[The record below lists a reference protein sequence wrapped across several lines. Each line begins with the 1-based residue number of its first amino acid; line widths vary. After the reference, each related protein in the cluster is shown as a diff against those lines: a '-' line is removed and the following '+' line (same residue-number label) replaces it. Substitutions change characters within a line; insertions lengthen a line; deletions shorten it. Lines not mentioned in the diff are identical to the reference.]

1 LGNFL
6 DAIKRDFCL
15 DIKVPVYDTPTK
27 SFIFKDL
34 KSSLIRWCYVHLWDI
49 ERRVFD
55 IMASSII
62 RMIPLL
68 KWSSGDGGDI
78 KLPVVIETT
87 PNKLFTFRTRI
98 AVPGKTQRSST
109 WFLKIVLQG
118 NALLKVDEES
128 YGGIDEAH
136 TYVPIEPGEYE
147 IELRIS
153 PRTMF
158 GFHKWYMSFENA
170 YLVEAEW
177 NIIKLGL
184 RLLAL
189 LSYVERLSKDDPMRG
204 DMEALLYDI
213 MSDVRVVPAV
223 WQITL
228 LISLLYERPLA
239 QYFNRADL
247 RNPYGDYLY
256 LSGVYGLGILKGYL
270 KEPDANYTSIG
281 DAIFISRKIEGKLL
295 EGLKKI
301 SEKHSKNGLLFIAG
315 HSHIDAAWLWPK
327 SETIEKTLRTFSTIV
342 RLAKEYPNFTFVQS
356 SAQYYEWI
364 ERLDPK
370 LFEEIRRL
378 ITEGRWVIVGGMWVE
393 SDVQLVDGESLA
405 RQFLYGQ
412 RYFLSRFGRM
422 PRIGWIP
429 DSFGFAGSLPQI
441 MRKSG
446 IEVFVTHKV
455 VWNDTNKFPLH
466 SFIWRGV
473 DGTEIPVQILVTSY
487 NETLTPASID
497 RYWSI
502 YANKDVAPF
511 LIYSYG
517 YGNGGGGPT
526 REMLEYA
533 DLINSMPRIPKV
545 VHFNENEYM
554 EALRRHLK
562 DLPIWCD
569 ELYVEIHRGTYTTN
583 LPIKENMARAEIAV
597 REYESIASIA
607 DILKVSYYNKGEIDE
622 LWKLILF
629 NQFHDVIPGSSIK
642 EVYDDALKD
651 LQKVLESSS
660 KAFAEIAKSI
670 VARSRPISRGVA
682 IFNVLPWRRRDIIKV
697 NRGLG
702 ILEGAEC
709 QEDADGYYLYV
720 EAPSTGYRFYR
731 YTQHYVCGSSGGV
744 RVCEQKDGIIM
755 ENEHLSLKIDW
766 NGNISS
772 LKLKREDLEIL
783 SGPSNRLVAHP
794 DRPGRWDAW
803 EVTDDFLIHGEDL
816 KIIGKPMVVASGPL
830 VARVDLAKSIGSSI
844 IRQSIYLYKD
854 SPVVEVKSRIVWR
867 EKSLLVKAWFETS
880 LRSRRAVYDIPYGV
894 IERSSLRETSWERA
908 KFEVPAVRWA
918 ELYDD
923 RAGLAII
930 SPSRHGYSAVENRI
944 ALSLIRS
951 PLYPNPWS
959 DLGELETTYY
969 IYPYIGDYSEA
980 DVTKVVQEKLF
991 GLKVVEDVE
1000 STEQETS
1007 ILSIK
1012 PETIV
1017 FGAFKKSEDEQGY
1030 VIRLFNPHRETKQV
1044 TMEFTMPIF
1053 KAVETNIIETETYNE
1068 LNIESGNNVRMEMK
1082 PLEIKTIKIYVV
1094 SAASKETI

>member
-1 LGNFL
+1 M
-6 DAIKRDFCL
+6 
-15 DIKVPVYDTPTK
+15 
-27 SFIFKDL
+27 
-34 KSSLIRWCYVHLWDI
+34 HLWDV

-55 IMASSII
+55 IMASSIVRI
-62 RMIPLL
+62 IPVL
-68 KWSSGDGGDI
+68 KWSSGDGGGVI
-78 KLPVVIETT
+78 LPVVVETT
-87 PNKLFTFRTRI
+87 PNKLFTFKTRI
-98 AVPGKTQRSST
+98 TVPDKTQRSST

-118 NALLKVDEES
+118 NALLKVDGGS

-136 TYVPIEPGEYE
+136 TYVPIEPGEHE

-158 GFHKWYMSFENA
+158 GFHRWYMSFENA
-170 YLVEAEW
+170 YLVEVEW
-177 NIIKLGL
+177 NIIRLGL
-184 RLLAL
+184 WLLAL
-189 LSYVERLSKDDPMRG
+189 LSHMEHLSKDDPVRR

-213 MSDVRVVPAV
+213 MSNVRVVPAV

-228 LISLLYERPLA
+228 LISMLYERPLA
-239 QYFNRADL
+239 QYFNRVDL

-270 KEPDANYTSIG
+270 REPDANYTSIG
-281 DAIFISRKIEGKLL
+281 DAVSISRRIEGKLL

-301 SEKHSKNGLLFIAG
+301 SEKHGKNGLIFIAG
-315 HSHIDAAWLWPK
+315 HSHIDAAWLWPR

-356 SAQYYEWI
+356 SAQYYEWV
-364 ERLDPK
+364 EKLDPE

-378 ITEGRWVIVGGMWVE
+378 IMEGRWVIVGGMWVE

-412 RYFLSRFGRM
+412 RYFLSRFERM

-455 VWNDTNKFPLH
+455 VWNDTNEFPLH

-487 NETLTPASID
+487 NESLTPTSIN

-502 YANKDVAPF
+502 YKNKDVAPF

-517 YGNGGGGPT
+517 YGDGGGGPT
-526 REMLEYA
+526 REMLEYV
-533 DLINSMPRIPKV
+533 DLINGMPRIPRV
-545 VHFNENEYM
+545 VHFNENEYV
-554 EALRRHLK
+554 ETLRKHLDK
-562 DLPIWCD
+562 LPTWSG
-569 ELYVEIHRGTYTTN
+569 ELYVEVHRGTYTTN
-583 LPIKENMARAEIAV
+583 LPVKEYMARAETAIK
-597 REYESIASIA
+597 EYEFIASIA
-607 DILKVSYYNKGEIDE
+607 EILKLSRYNGEEIYE

-642 EVYDDALKD
+642 EVYDDALND
-651 LQKVLESSS
+651 LLKVMESSS
-660 KAFAEIAKSI
+660 KAFTETAKNITS
-670 VARSRPISRGVA
+670 RSRSTSRGAA
-682 IFNVLPWRRRDIIKV
+682 IFNVLPWRRRGIVKI

-702 ILEGAEC
+702 ALEGAEC

-720 EAPSTGYRFYR
+720 EAPPTGYRFYK
-731 YTQHYVCGSSGGV
+731 YAQQETCETCEASEGV
-744 RVCEQKDGIIM
+744 RVYEQQDGIMM

-772 LKLKREDLEIL
+772 LRLKREGLEIL
-783 SGPSNRLVAHP
+783 SAPSNRLVAHL

-803 EVTDDFLIHGEDL
+803 DVTDEFLIHGEDL
-816 KIIGKPMVVASGPL
+816 KIIEKPMVVASGPL
-830 VARVDLAKSIGSSI
+830 VARVDVARGIGSST

-854 SPVVEVKSRIVWR
+854 SPVVEVKNRITWKG
-867 EKSLLVKAWFETS
+867 KSLLVKVWFETS
-880 LRSRRAVYDIPYGV
+880 LESKRAIYDIPYGV

-908 KFEVPAVRWA
+908 RFEVPAVRWA

-951 PLYPNPWS
+951 PVHPNPWS
-959 DLGELETTYY
+959 DLGEFETTYY
-969 IYPYIGDYSEA
+969 IYPHVGDYSEA
-980 DVTKVVQEKLF
+980 NVSKVVQEKLF

-1000 STEQETS
+1000 SAEQEVS
-1007 ILSIK
+1007 LLSIE
-1012 PETIV
+1012 PEAIV
-1017 FGAFKKSEDEQGY
+1017 FGAFKKSEDGQGY

-1044 TMEFTMPIF
+1044 AMRFTVPLS
-1053 KAVETNIIETETYNE
+1053 KAIETNIIETETYGE
-1068 LNIESGNNVRMEMK
+1068 LNVDSGNTLRIEMK
-1082 PLEIKTIKIYVV
+1082 PLEIKTIKICL
-1094 SAASKETI
+1094 E